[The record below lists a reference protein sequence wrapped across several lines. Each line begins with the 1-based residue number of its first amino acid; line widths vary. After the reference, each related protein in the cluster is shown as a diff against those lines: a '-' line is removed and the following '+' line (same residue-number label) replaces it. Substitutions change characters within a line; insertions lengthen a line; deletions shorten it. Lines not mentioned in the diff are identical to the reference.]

1 MKRSYDCV
9 VAVGCSYTAGS
20 NIITDPKTD
29 AAKLRASYILANELN
44 IPEINL
50 AKAGAG
56 NQFITRTVYEWIK
69 SNTKYSNPLF
79 LIGTSGITRKEFQS
93 VETDK
98 YYDLHIFDFQWNKP
112 KEFQNSLK
120 RRATKVSTHLDTES
134 FEKWLRVETE
144 FMYNDSYEK
153 ERAKRLYELLTVYIE
168 SKGYNYVIF
177 NSLYDVVG
185 SLKDELNFVSFNMEE
200 GQEYSMNDVAPT
212 RNESQLHDCWYHY
225 LRQQHGKKYDFNDTS
240 TRSNVAPYGE
250 YFCGGHP
257 SPKANYELVQRI
269 KKYI

>member
-29 AAKLRASYILANELN
+29 ADKLRASYILANELN

-112 KEFQNSLK
+112 KEFQKSLK
-120 RRATKVSTHLDTES
+120 
-134 FEKWLRVETE
+134 
-144 FMYNDSYEK
+144 Y
-153 ERAKRLYELLTVYIE
+153 
-168 SKGYNYVIF
+168 
-177 NSLYDVVG
+177 
-185 SLKDELNFVSFNMEE
+185 
-200 GQEYSMNDVAPT
+200 
-212 RNESQLHDCWYHY
+212 
-225 LRQQHGKKYDFNDTS
+225 
-240 TRSNVAPYGE
+240 
-250 YFCGGHP
+250 
-257 SPKANYELVQRI
+257 RI
-269 KKYI
+269 I